1 MRKKQSV
8 KKDNG
13 GTKRLTITCFFKCE
27 YAPYA
32 LSMTSKTNIAALL
45 SNRELE
51 IIRLI
56 TLEYNN
62 QDIAKHLDISKRTVE
77 THRKNIFK
85 KTKVKSVVGLV
96 VLALKNGLVP

>member
-1 MRKKQSV
+1 M
-8 KKDNG
+8 N
-13 GTKRLTITCFFKCE
+13 
-27 YAPYA
+27 P
-32 LSMTSKTNIAALL
+32 KTNIASIL

-62 QDIAKHLDISKRTVE
+62 NDIAEHLEISKRTVE

-85 KTKVKSVVGLV
+85 KTKVKIIVGLV
-96 VLALKNGLVP
+96 VLALKNDLVR